1 MFRNQIGAP
10 PCLPCKPI
18 APLVGWELRG
28 LFNQGGIFEPSG
40 FSVPDLQRVIS
51 KEVTGWPFRTTSIF
65 GPQQVIWQWFHSPA
79 GFAALWDGANR
90 PKIAPHFHLESAFT
104 HFGPASS
111 SNWISTE
118 FDTHCDLSEA

>member
-1 MFRNQIGAP
+1 MGIRNKGQAYPSGLILMFRNQIGAP

-51 KEVTGWPFRTTSIF
+51 NEVTGRPFRITSIF
-65 GPQQVIWQWFHSPA
+65 GP
-79 GFAALWDGANR
+79 GR
-90 PKIAPHFHLESAFT
+90 
-104 HFGPASS
+104 
-111 SNWISTE
+111 
-118 FDTHCDLSEA
+118 